1 MQSSPPQR
9 AWEPPS
15 PTTSKYSLDLAAL
28 EADSRSGAS
37 TPLPTQQVDK
47 ILSEDIDG
55 PSDFTQNL
63 EMYMRGAT
71 WTKETDMD
79 NKQDA
84 GQESTRDDGDLHESS
99 STLNG
104 EDEKTT
110 SHHTPSNSPPKD
122 SAFNDV
128 EAQDAAA
135 EDTSSDWDPY
145 GEAQTPQPQPKHGF
159 LQPTVED
166 YYSELVTPDALKSM
180 RVRNESPSHDS
191 KPSGAPGMRQ
201 SSGRASSPTLSPE
214 RSPVMERR
222 PTSAHNAEDGLAK
235 QLQELRSKYT
245 TLEQLNATLSS
256 NVEQERRMREEAN
269 ADYEARLADAAR
281 RERDLTE
288 MKTQSHQHKEDFR
301 REFAKLKERVQ
312 KHESTQSAHE
322 QQMSVLRK
330 EHAIEMQNLRDELER
345 VKNEHEQDLQAT
357 EQEVELE
364 RRSRED
370 AEESARADREALEKL
385 NARIEKMHADMQ
397 QGEELREQIKEKLRV
412 VTMDNEM
419 LRAPR
424 QVEERAKA
432 AEERAKVQEQV
443 INKLQGRVGELKG
456 QLHAEKVA
464 NQSASLR
471 AAPPS
476 KVLQAEVNTLR
487 AKVNELTIERDEL
500 QDNFGAADT
509 ERKQA
514 RKKLAGL
521 QEMQEAIDSK
531 FATAWDSREVMWKE
545 KWDAWQKE
553 RRLMAKVIM
562 RQWGREEMGP
572 PDENGRQPYRY
583 KYGGPARKKQTT
595 QATQEAK

>member
-28 EADSRSGAS
+28 EIDSRSGAS

-63 EMYMRGAT
+63 EMYMKGAT

-79 NKQDA
+79 NKVDA
-84 GQESTRDDGDLHESS
+84 EQETHESS

-122 SAFNDV
+122 SAFNDA
-128 EAQDAAA
+128 EAHDAAA
-135 EDTSSDWDPY
+135 EEETSSDWDPY
-145 GEAQTPQPQPKHGF
+145 AEGQTPQPQSKHGF

-166 YYSELVTPDALKSM
+166 YYSELITPDAIQSARL
-180 RVRNESPSHDS
+180 RNESPSQGS
-191 KPSGAPGMRQ
+191 KPSGAIGMRQ

-222 PTSAHNAEDGLAK
+222 PTSAHNAEDNLAK
-235 QLQELRSKYT
+235 QLQELRNKYT
-245 TLEQLNATLSS
+245 TLEQLNATLSN
-256 NVEQERRMREEAN
+256 NVDKERRMREEVN

-312 KHESTQSAHE
+312 KQESTQSIHDR
-322 QQMSVLRK
+322 QMSALRE

-345 VKNEHEQDLQAT
+345 VKSEHEQDLQAT
-357 EQEVELE
+357 EQELELE

-370 AEESARADREALEKL
+370 AEEAARADREALDKL
-385 NARIEKMHADMQ
+385 NARIEKMHADMH
-397 QGEELREQIKEKLRV
+397 QGEELREQIKEKLRL

-424 QVEERAKA
+424 QIEERAKL
-432 AEERAKVQEQV
+432 AEERAKLQDQA
-443 INKLQGRVGELKG
+443 INKLQARVGELKG

-476 KVLQAEVNTLR
+476 KEMQAEVNTLR

-500 QDNFGAADT
+500 LDNFSEADA

-521 QEMQEAIDSK
+521 QEMQGTIDSK
-531 FATAWDSREVMWKE
+531 FAMAWNDREVMWKE
-545 KWDAWQKE
+545 KWEAWQKE

-583 KYGGPARKKQTT
+583 KYGGPARKQ